1 MHGGMCS
8 VVQSLMRGVM
18 RRVVRR
24 LRRRVTPEVFR
35 RVTHMPTHRVNRLSN
50 VAAAAA
56 RNATHPAM
64 ADFRLDS
71 RLDSRVESS
80 LPSVNAGATA
90 SPCTA
95 SDFTGSPRRR
105 MLLGGLVLG
114 AAAPL
119 LAACGSRPAPV
130 RQLDFGQAPVWP
142 AGTVLPRRV
151 DIQAVSTSELT
162 RGTAVAYRLDDT
174 DPYTR
179 RSYRDSRW
187 AAPLSTLMGD
197 RLKQLNARAVLAAGA
212 EPLPPVA
219 ILVEVEDCVQRFSSP
234 TQSEVTLR
242 VGASTG
248 RQRRLFEA
256 SAPAGGDAEG
266 GARAMAQLLDRLG
279 VEMLSWA
286 AALGPSTGKA

>member
-1 MHGGMCS
+1 MPAFSHS
-8 VVQSLMRGVM
+8 HAHSR
-18 RRVVRR
+18 
-24 LRRRVTPEVFR
+24 
-35 RVTHMPTHRVNRLSN
+35 MPTHRVNRLSN

-64 ADFRLDS
+64 ADFHLDS
-71 RLDSRVESS
+71 RLDSRLESS
-80 LPSVNAGATA
+80 PLSVNGPATA
-90 SPCTA
+90 SFRTA
-95 SDFTGSPRRR
+95 SGFADSPRRR
-105 MLLGGLVLG
+105 VFLGGLVLG

-130 RQLDFGQAPVWP
+130 RQLDLGQAPLWP
-142 AGTVLPRRV
+142 TGTVLPRRV
-151 DIQAVSTSELT
+151 DIQAISTSELA
-162 RGTAVAYRLDDT
+162 RGTAIAYRLDDT

-266 GARAMAQLLDRLG
+266 GARALAQLLDRLG
-279 VEMLSWA
+279 VDMLKWA
-286 AALGPSTGKA
+286 AALAPSMGKA